1 MGISSVNY
9 NLMNSYGAYNQKLTQ
24 ETKEKLLELKIPFN
38 ANTTES
44 EAKRLIAAQEANNQ
58 KQDNNLFSK
67 NEQKSDLF
75 EKAKSLAQK
84 LGIEVKEGT
93 NFNTLLIAIEGKLE
107 QLLKSNQN
115 NINALKELKGLSLEL
130 ANIQAQSSG
139 SSGYDNTNQALMTSL
154 EMLAEYNKNYLNK

>member
-24 ETKEKLLELKIPFN
+24 ETREKLIELGIPFN
-38 ANTTES
+38 ANTTEN
-44 EAKRLIAAQEANNQ
+44 EAKRLIAAQETKNT
-58 KQDNNLFSK
+58 KQEDSLFSK

-75 EKAKSLAQK
+75 EKAKTLALK

-93 NFNTLLIAIEGKLE
+93 NFNTLLISIEGKLE
-107 QLLKSNQN
+107 QLLKANEN
-115 NINALKELKGLSLEL
+115 NINALKELKSLSTEL
-130 ANIQAQSSG
+130 ANLQAQSNG

-154 EMLAEYNKNYLNK
+154 EMMAEYNKNYLNK

>member
-24 ETKEKLLELKIPFN
+24 ETREKLIELSIPFN

-44 EAKRLIAAQEANNQ
+44 EAKRLIAAQETKNA
-58 KQDNNLFSK
+58 KQEDSLFSK

-75 EKAKSLAQK
+75 EKAKTLAQK

-93 NFNTLLIAIEGKLE
+93 NFNTLLISIEGKLE
-107 QLLKSNQN
+107 QLLKANEN
-115 NINALKELKGLSLEL
+115 NINALKELKSLSAEL
-130 ANIQAQSSG
+130 ANLQAQSNG

-154 EMLAEYNKNYLNK
+154 EMMAEYNKNYLNK